1 MNLPAALFP
10 DVCLACGLLLRALP
24 APLPLCSRCAPEVT
38 PLAPEQRCVD
48 GVIAL
53 FAYEGPLAAVLA
65 RLKFAGDAALAGP
78 LGRLLAGAPELLRR
92 PGEGPPPWDLIAP
105 IPLHPWRALRRGYNQ
120 SALLARWLA
129 RAWPTEHAP
138 RLSVRLLRRTRAAPP
153 QTQLDRQGR
162 QANLRGAFALRAGQ
176 RRGRGR
182 RGARLAELAGL
193 ARLAGL
199 AGPAKPRGPT
209 VRGLRILLVDDVT
222 TTGSTFAA
230 GRAALRSAGAAEVTG
245 LALLRTLP

>member
-24 APLPLCSRCAPEVT
+24 APLPLCSRCSPEVT
-38 PLAPEQRCVD
+38 PLAPEQRCID
-48 GVIAL
+48 GVLAL
-53 FAYEGPLAAVLA
+53 FAYEGPLAAALA

-78 LGRLLAGAPELLRR
+78 LGRLLAAAPELLRR
-92 PGEGPPPWDLIAP
+92 ADGGPPPWDLIVP
-105 IPLHPWRALRRGYNQ
+105 IPLHPWRALGRGYNQ
-120 SALLARWLA
+120 SALLARWLL
-129 RAWPTEHAP
+129 RAWPCEQVP
-138 RLSVRLLRRTRAAPP
+138 RLSARLLRRTRAAPP

-176 RRGRGR
+176 
-182 RGARLAELAGL
+182 AG
-193 ARLAGL
+193 
-199 AGPAKPRGPT
+199 T
-209 VRGLRILLVDDVT
+209 VCGLRILLVDDVT